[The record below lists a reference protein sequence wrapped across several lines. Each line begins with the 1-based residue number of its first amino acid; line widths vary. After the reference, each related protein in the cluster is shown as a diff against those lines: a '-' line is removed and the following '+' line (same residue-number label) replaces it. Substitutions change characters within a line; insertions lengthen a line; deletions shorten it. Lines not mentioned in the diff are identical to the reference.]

1 MDSLILS
8 QMSVNE
14 LATLISNEVKK
25 HIPTPSEKVEPP
37 TEKEQYYSRK
47 EVCSLFHISLV
58 TLNKHTKTKRLNA
71 HRIGA
76 RVLYK
81 KSEVLKSL
89 STIN

>member
-8 QMSVNE
+8 QMSVIE
-14 LATLISNEVKK
+14 LATLISNEIKK
-25 HIPTPSEKVEPP
+25 HIPTPTNKVEPQ
-37 TEKEQYYSRK
+37 TDKEQYYTRK
-47 EVCSLFHISLV
+47 EVCDLFHISLV

-81 KSEVLKSL
+81 KSEVQKAL

>member
-1 MDSLILS
+1 MDSIILS
-8 QMSVNE
+8 QMSVIE
-14 LATLISNEVKK
+14 LAKVISNEIKK
-25 HIPTPSEKVEPP
+25 HFPTPSNKVEPP
-37 TEKEQYYSRK
+37 TDKEQYYTRK
-47 EVCSLFHISLV
+47 EVCDLFHISLV